1 MKKIKVLLLWAV
13 LFLACFSSQSAKA
26 DITITPTKVI
36 FEEGDRFKEVT
47 LVNTSNETKTYDM
60 GWQFFRMVGGSG
72 TETGATL
79 ETIESSLTDFDLSQH
94 MVFTPR
100 RVTLLPG
107 AKQKIRLALR
117 RPAGVADGEYRAH
130 LQFKA
135 LRDDTGPQ
143 GVSGDE
149 EDGQAATSSA
159 AVKINV
165 SYTIPVIFRAGMST
179 ISGKITDVS
188 FSRNATNNRLEAL
201 VTVVRGDDPYGVLG
215 HMYIYDHTGK
225 VIGEVGNAHVYSEVR
240 DRTFKVPLIDESN
253 LTGGDIR
260 IVLEHYSKDPA
271 LRYDERS
278 FPIQ

>member
-1 MKKIKVLLLWAV
+1 MKRIRIFLIWAV
-13 LFLACFSSQSAKA
+13 LFLGCFSSQSAKA

-60 GWQFFRMVGGSG
+60 GWQFFRMIGGTG
-72 TETGATL
+72 TATGATL
-79 ETIESSLTDFDLSQH
+79 ETIENSLTDFDLSQH

-135 LRDDTGPQ
+135 LRNDIGPQ
-143 GVSGDE
+143 TETDE
-149 EDGQAATSSA
+149 AQAAANSA

-165 SYTIPVIFRAGMST
+165 SYTIPVIFRAGIPA
-179 ISGKITDVS
+179 ISGKITDVK
-188 FSRNATNNRLEAL
+188 FSRNATSNRLEAL
-201 VTVVRGDDPYGVLG
+201 VTVARGEGPYGVLG

-225 VIGEVGNAHVYSEVR
+225 VIGEVGNAHVYSEVS
-240 DRTFKVPLIDESN
+240 DRVFKVPLIDESN
-253 LTGGDIR
+253 LSGGDIK

-278 FPIQ
+278 IPVR